1 MDYIHSLL
9 CKYSKFSQLD
19 IKKLLKFYYKT
30 NVFRNFD
37 AQIVNK
43 MSVNSPYLKKFWT
56 LLSVL
61 LLFFVVSALYFA
73 PQLSG
78 DKLIQHDVQQ
88 YEGMS
93 KDILLERELS
103 GEDAQWTGRMF
114 GGMPAF
120 LINVKYPAQAVKGT
134 IGKLSNIVDI
144 PISLMFFAMTAMW
157 VAMLLFGV
165 NPWIGVVAA
174 LAYGLST
181 YFLLIIGAGHITKM
195 WAAVYAP
202 LMVAGCYYT
211 LRKNMWT
218 GAVLTALFTSLEIGA
233 NHPQISYYFLLV
245 MVAMWLSEAIY
256 SYRQSR
262 VKDFLKR
269 TAVLVAAGVV
279 ALGSNLSPL
288 WYTMQHTKETTR
300 GGSELV
306 EQGAKS
312 GQQGLDIEYATAW
325 SYGRSESM
333 NMFIPDLMGGASTD
347 TFSEDGAVAEELKQ
361 YGLED
366 WATMLPR
373 YHGEQPYTAGP
384 TYLGAAVIFLA
395 IFALFVLPA
404 RQRWWIVGVS
414 LLALFMSWGY
424 HMMWFSEL
432 LFNYLPGYDKF
443 RAVSTALVI
452 LQWSVPLLAALGLGE
467 LLSKEADEK
476 RLRRALNWAL
486 GLSLGVLVVV
496 IVGGKGLG
504 DFGMQQ
510 SGEQMSEQFRQIL
523 SEEDGGQK
531 YIKQGMHEQMGW
543 GVASA
548 MAEERADAMQAD
560 AWRSL
565 LFVLL
570 AACALAGYIYRKI
583 ILKPWVLCAVLSVVV
598 VADLVDVD
606 MRYLS
611 HESFVSARQ
620 AKILPTDA
628 DKAILQDKDLGYR
641 VLNLTVSPFNDAT
654 TSYFHRS
661 VGGYHGAKLSRYQD
675 MIDHYLSK
683 MDEGVLDM
691 LNVRYIIAG
700 EKAEDVVPRQS
711 ALGAAWM
718 VQNVVRAASAAE
730 EIALVGQ
737 VDKRNVAVVSEEFM
751 PKKLSFGQGEIRLVE
766 YHPQYLKYEYEADA
780 DALAIFSE
788 IYTRQGWSAKID
800 GVEVAPLRADYIL
813 RALELPQGKHTV
825 EWHYRAPRWSLVEG
839 ITLAFS
845 LTILASLVLILIYY
859 IRNARRQKN
868 QA

>member
-1 MDYIHSLL
+1 MDHIHSLL

-43 MSVNSPYLKKFWT
+43 MSANSPYLKKFWT

-134 IGKLSNIVDI
+134 IGKISNIVDI

-306 EQGAKS
+306 ELGAKS

-486 GLSLGVLVVV
+486 GLSLGLLVVV

-641 VLNLTVSPFNDAT
+641 VLNLTVSLFNDAT

-718 VQNVVRAASAAE
+718 VQNVVRATSAAE

-751 PKKLSFGQGEIRLVE
+751 PEKLSFGQGEIRLVE

-800 GVEVAPLRADYIL
+800 GVEAMPLRADYIL

-845 LTILASLVLILIYY
+845 LTILVSLVLILIYY

>member
-1 MDYIHSLL
+1 MDHIHSLL

-134 IGKLSNIVDI
+134 IGKISNIVDI

-333 NMFIPDLMGGASTD
+333 NMFVPDLMGGASTD

-432 LFNYLPGYDKF
+432 LFKYLPGYDKF

-683 MDEGVLDM
+683 MDEGVMDM

-751 PKKLSFGQGEIRLVE
+751 PEKLSFGQGEIRLVE

-845 LTILASLVLILIYY
+845 LTILVSLVLILIYY